1 VPLYERAL
9 NEARLRLD
17 EATFTAAWM
26 SGRELALDDVVTE
39 ALALPPHPASASAAG
54 YPRPATNNGLTS
66 RELDVLRL
74 LAQGFSDRQI
84 GDTLHIS
91 PQTAATHVKRLRAKL
106 GAPSRT
112 AAAAHAV
119 RYGLV

>member
-26 SGRELALDDVVTE
+26 SGRELVLDDVVTE
-39 ALALPPHPASASAAG
+39 ALALTPHPASSSAAE
-54 YPRPATNNGLTS
+54 YPRPAMNNGLTP

-84 GDTLHIS
+84 ADTLHIS
-91 PQTAATHVKRLRAKL
+91 PQTAATHVKRLRVKL